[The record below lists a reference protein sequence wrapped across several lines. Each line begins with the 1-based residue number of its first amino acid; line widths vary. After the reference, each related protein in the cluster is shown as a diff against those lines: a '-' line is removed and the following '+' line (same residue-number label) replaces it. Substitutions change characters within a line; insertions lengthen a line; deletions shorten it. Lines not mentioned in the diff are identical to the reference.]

1 MSLISSAAFHKN
13 ITYLPAWLRD
23 ERPSEKFIYLR
34 GQITKRLWIAWP
46 TRNHSKPVLISNSFL
61 ATKRSSKKIL
71 LSSPLTKKK
80 KHKGRSSPI
89 QLIPNTNSTLRDFR
103 SMIPIWMS
111 QKRREKLNGF
121 PVFRSTFT
129 IPEIN
134 KQLDGNI
141 YCMRQI
147 HQL

>member
-1 MSLISSAAFHKN
+1 M
-13 ITYLPAWLRD
+13 RV
-23 ERPSEKFIYLR
+23 
-34 GQITKRLWIAWP
+34 G
-46 TRNHSKPVLISNSFL
+46 
-61 ATKRSSKKIL
+61 
-71 LSSPLTKKK
+71 
-80 KHKGRSSPI
+80 SSPI

-121 PVFRSTFT
+121 PVFHSLFT

-134 KQLDGNI
+134 KQLHGNI

-147 HQL
+147 HRRLFSR